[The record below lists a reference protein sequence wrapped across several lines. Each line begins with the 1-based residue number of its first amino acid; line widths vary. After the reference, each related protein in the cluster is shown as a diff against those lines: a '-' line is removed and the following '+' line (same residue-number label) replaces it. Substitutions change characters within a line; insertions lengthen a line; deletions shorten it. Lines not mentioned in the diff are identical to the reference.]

1 MDRDN
6 NLIKDTYLNLS
17 QPAAF
22 LGADKIHQTLK
33 KREHNKPGIHKIRK
47 WLQNQ
52 DDYSLLKPV
61 RRHFQR
67 ARVIV
72 SGQNEQLDVDLMDMQ
87 SLNKKNNKVKF
98 LLTAV
103 DVFSRIAYVLP
114 LKDKTGKSV
123 EKALSEIIKKA
134 KVRKVRSDAG
144 SEFKNKL
151 VKKLLDDNNIYHHV
165 ALNDDIKANYVE
177 RFNRT
182 LKMMIFR
189 YLTKNKTDRYID
201 VLPKLVE
208 SYNSTPHRSLGNI
221 APNDVNKENE
231 ADLFAYMY
239 LKPKRKDNSKGS
251 LDKKN
256 KSERKKKII

>member
-22 LGADKIHQTLK
+22 LG
-33 KREHNKPGIHKIRK
+33 
-47 WLQNQ
+47 
-52 DDYSLLKPV
+52 
-61 RRHFQR
+61 
-67 ARVIV
+67 V
-72 SGQNEQLDVDLMDMQ
+72 SF
-87 SLNKKNNKVKF
+87 KF

-251 LDKKN
+251 LDKKTKVKGRRRLYKYNLGQLVRISN
-256 KSERKKKII
+256 KQALFQKGVS